1 MASQPGGGCWQP
13 SERLLT
19 EALRQGAPRAFATG
33 EPLDRGQLLRAPVR
47 WPRPQLLDTI
57 VAGPGPKAQNALAM
71 LGADTIGGLLQHLPR
86 TASVAKAIEDLT
98 IGESATIV
106 VYVET
111 IRSRPVRRRGMRPM
125 VEASLSDGTGRLQA
139 AFFNQPWLVDRYR
152 PGTRLLVQGVV
163 QPGGKLRLSGHAPTS
178 LQPGS
183 AEGAATYPATD
194 GIGSTQIAALV
205 AEHLSCA
212 HDLTETLPGR
222 LRADQ
227 ALCGVADAY
236 TAMHSG
242 AMEGGRQRLAF
253 EELLVEQLVQRRLR
267 DMPRA
272 GLVATA
278 LAEPPT
284 LTKRWREDLLPF
296 TPTEDQHRAIAELD
310 AELAREEPMQRLLL
324 GDVGAGK
331 TVVAVHAMLRAAEH
345 GRQAALMAPTETLA
359 RQHFRT
365 LQQLVPGELL
375 PMALLTGSTKAADRR
390 RILYAL
396 RGGQLGLVIG
406 THALIEDPVV
416 FHALSVVV
424 IDEQHRFGVRQ
435 RARLEAKAPTGRTPH
450 VLHLT
455 ATPIPRTQRL
465 LEFGAIDVTELRGLP
480 RGRQPIET
488 HIAETGEDRERAY
501 TLLREQVAAGRQ
513 AFVVC
518 PLVEDSEELEARSA
532 TAEFLRLQEG
542 PLRGLRLELMHGQM
556 PPADK
561 EAAMARFVAGEA
573 QVLIATTVIEV
584 GIDVP
589 NATVMLI
596 EDAER
601 FGISQLHQ
609 LRGRVGR
616 GAHGGSCVLFGRER
630 SPRLKALA
638 EHRDGFA
645 LAEIDL
651 RLRGEG
657 ELTGVRQSGMA
668 RYRAA
673 RLPDDEVLLER
684 AHIAADAILAED
696 PSLTSPS
703 YALLGLEVESIRQ
716 SRVAA

>member
-1 MASQPGGGCWQP
+1 
-13 SERLLT
+13 LT
-19 EALRQGAPRAFATG
+19 EALRPGTPRAFATG
-33 EPLDRGQLLRAPVR
+33 EPLDRGQLVRAPLR
-47 WPRPQLLDTI
+47 WPRPSRLDLP
-57 VAGPGPKAQNALAM
+57 VAGPGPKAQLGLGK
-71 LGADTIGGLLQHLPR
+71 LGADHVGGLLQHLPS
-86 TASVAKAIEDLT
+86 TAMVAKPIADLA

-106 VYVET
+106 VYVES

-125 VEASLSDGTGRLQA
+125 VEASISDGTGRLQA

-152 PGTRLLVQGVV
+152 PGTRLLVQGVI
-163 QPGGKLRLSGHAPTS
+163 QPGGKLRLSGHAPTQA
-178 LQPGS
+178 QPGS

-194 GIGSTQIAALV
+194 GITSTQIAALV
-205 AEHLSCA
+205 DAHIPFV
-212 HDLTETLPGR
+212 HDLPELLPAS
-222 LRADQ
+222 LRAEVG
-227 ALCGVADAY
+227 LTGVADAY
-236 TAMHSG
+236 SAMHRG

-272 GLVATA
+272 GLVATP
-278 LAEPPT
+278 LSEPPT
-284 LTKRWREDLLPF
+284 LTRRWREELLPF
-296 TPTEDQHRAIAELD
+296 TPTDDQFRAIAEID
-310 AELAREEPMQRLLL
+310 GELGRETPMQRLLL

-365 LQQLVPGELL
+365 LQSLVPGELL
-375 PMALLTGSTKAADRR
+375 PMALLTASTKAADRR

-396 RGGQLGLVIG
+396 KGGQLGLVIG
-406 THALIEDPVV
+406 THALLEDPVQ
-416 FHALSVVV
+416 FHALSVVI

-435 RARLEAKAPTGRTPH
+435 RARLEAKAPPGKTPH

-465 LEFGAIDVTELRGLP
+465 LEFGAIDVTELRALP
-480 RGRQPIET
+480 RGRQPITTQVVET
-488 HIAETGEDRERAY
+488 AEEREQAY
-501 TLLREQVAAGRQ
+501 DLLRGEVAAGRQ

-518 PLVEDSEELEARSA
+518 PLVEESEELEARSA
-532 TAEFLRLQEG
+532 TAEFARLKDG
-542 PLRGLRLELMHGQM
+542 PLRGLRLELLHGQM

-561 EAAMARFVAGEA
+561 ERAMARFVAGEA

-601 FGISQLHQ
+601 FGIAQLHQ

-616 GAHGGSCVLFGRER
+616 GAYGGSCVLFGRAR
-630 SPRLKALA
+630 SPRLKALV

-651 RLRGEG
+651 QLRGEG
-657 ELTGVRQSGMA
+657 ELTGLKQSGMA

-673 RLPDDEVLLER
+673 RLPDDEALLER
-684 AHIAADAILAED
+684 AHVVADAILDED
-696 PSLTSPS
+696 PALADPR
-703 YALLGLEVESIRQ
+703 YVLLGRQVEEIRQ

>member
-1 MASQPGGGCWQP
+1 MRPGF
-13 SERLLT
+13 
-19 EALRQGAPRAFATG
+19 AGAP
-33 EPLDRGQLLRAPVR
+33 PLDRGQLLRAPLR
-47 WPRPQLLDTI
+47 WPRPSRLEQR
-57 VAGPGPKAQNALAM
+57 VHGPGAKAQAALQN
-71 LGADTIGGLLQHLPR
+71 LGADTIGGLLAHLPR
-86 TASVAKAIEDLT
+86 TASVARTIDELA

-106 VYVET
+106 VAVES

-125 VEASLSDGTGRLQA
+125 VEATVSDGTGRLKV

-163 QPGGKLRLSGHAPTS
+163 QTGGKLRLSGHAPTQ

-194 GIGSTQIAALV
+194 GITSTQIAALV
-205 AEHLSCA
+205 QEHLPRARDLPELLPAGVRA
-212 HDLTETLPGR
+212 HVR
-222 LRADQ
+222 LG
-227 ALCGVADAY
+227 GVADAVV
-236 TAMHSG
+236 AMHAG
-242 AMEGGRQRLAF
+242 AMEDGRRRLAF
-253 EELLVEQLVQRRLR
+253 EELLIEQLVQRRLR
-267 DMPRA
+267 DLPRA
-272 GLVATA
+272 GLMATP
-278 LAEPPT
+278 LAEAPT
-284 LTKRWREDLLPF
+284 LTRRWHEELLPF
-296 TPTEDQHRAIAELD
+296 PLTDDQAAAIAELD
-310 AELAREEPMQRLLL
+310 AELARDVPMQRLLL

-365 LQQLVPGELL
+365 LQALVPGELL
-375 PMALLTGSTKAADRR
+375 PMALLTASTKTAERR
-390 RILYAL
+390 RVLYDLAA
-396 RGGQLGLVIG
+396 GQLGIVIG
-406 THALIEDPVV
+406 THALLEDPVR

-435 RARLEAKAPTGRTPH
+435 RARLEAKAPEGRTPH

-465 LEFGAIDVTELRGLP
+465 LEFGAVDVTELRALP
-480 RGRQPIET
+480 RGRQPVDT
-488 HIAETGEDRERAY
+488 RIAESAEDREQAY
-501 TLLREQVAAGRQ
+501 ALLREQVAQGRQ

-518 PLVEDSEELEARSA
+518 PLVADSEELEARSA
-532 TAEFLRLQEG
+532 IAEFERLSAG
-542 PLRGLRLELMHGQM
+542 PLRGLRLELLHGQM
-556 PPADK
+556 PAPDK
-561 EAAMARFVAGEA
+561 EAAMARFVSGAV
-573 QVLIATTVIEV
+573 QVLVATTVIEV

-596 EDAER
+596 EDAGR

-616 GAHGGSCVLFGRER
+616 GAHGGSCVLFGQAR
-630 SPRLKALA
+630 SPRLKALV
-638 EHRDGFA
+638 EHRDGFT

-673 RLPDDEVLLER
+673 RLPDDQELLEHAHAVADALLAADPALGQPEHVLLGR
-684 AHIAADAILAED
+684 AVEEIRNARIAA
-696 PSLTSPS
+696 
-703 YALLGLEVESIRQ
+703 
-716 SRVAA
+716 

>member
-1 MASQPGGGCWQP
+1 MLDRPG
-13 SERLLT
+13 T
-19 EALRQGAPRAFATG
+19 PRAFATG
-33 EPLDRGQLLRAPVR
+33 EPLDQGQLLRAPLR
-47 WPRPQLLDTI
+47 WPRPSRLDLP
-57 VAGPGPKAQNALAM
+57 VPGPGPKAQHALGV
-71 LGADTIGGLLQHLPR
+71 LGADTVGGLLQHLPR
-86 TASVAKAIEDLT
+86 TASVAKPISELA

-106 VYVET
+106 VYVES
-111 IRSRPVRRRGMRPM
+111 IRSRAVRRRGMRPM
-125 VEASLSDGTGRLQA
+125 VEAQISDGTGRLSA

-152 PGTRLLVQGVV
+152 PGTRLLVQGVI
-163 QPGGKLRLSGHAPTS
+163 QPGGKLRLSGHAPTQ
-178 LQPGS
+178 LAPGS
-183 AEGAATYPATD
+183 SEGAATYPASD
-194 GIGSTQIAALV
+194 GITSTQIAALV
-205 AEHLSCA
+205 SDHLTFA
-212 HDLTETLPGR
+212 GDLPELLPASVREGER
-222 LRADQ
+222 LT
-227 ALCGVADAY
+227 GVADAY
-236 TAMHSG
+236 VSMHLG

-267 DMPRA
+267 DLPRA
-272 GLVATA
+272 GLSATS
-278 LAEPPT
+278 LGEPPT
-284 LTKRWREDLLPF
+284 LTRRWREELLPF
-296 TPTEDQHRAIAELD
+296 PLTDDQDRAIVDLD
-310 AELAREEPMQRLLL
+310 RELARDVPMQRLLL
-324 GDVGAGK
+324 GDVGSGK

-365 LQQLVPGELL
+365 LQSLVPGELL
-375 PMALLTGSTKAADRR
+375 PMALLTASTKAADRK

-435 RARLEAKAPTGRTPH
+435 RARLEAKAPEGRTPH

-465 LEFGAIDVTELRGLP
+465 LEFGAVDVTELRALP
-480 RGRQPIET
+480 RGRRPITTQIMET
-488 HIAETGEDRERAY
+488 AEEREQAY
-501 TLLREQVAAGRQ
+501 DLLRSQVAEGRQ
-513 AFVVC
+513 GFVVC

-532 TAEFLRLQEG
+532 IAEVERLREG
-542 PLRGLRLELMHGQM
+542 PLRGLRLELMHGKM
-556 PPADK
+556 PAVDK
-561 EAAMARFVAGEA
+561 ERAMARFDAGDA
-573 QVLIATTVIEV
+573 DVLVATTVIEV

-601 FGISQLHQ
+601 FGIAQLHQ

-616 GAHGGSCVLFGRER
+616 GRYGGSCILFGRER
-630 SPRLKALA
+630 SPRLKALV

-657 ELTGVRQSGMA
+657 ELTGLKQSGMA

-673 RLPDDEVLLER
+673 RLPDDEHLLER
-684 AHIAADAILAED
+684 AHVIADAMLDAD
-696 PSLTSPS
+696 PDLTDPRHV
-703 YALLGLEVESIRQ
+703 LLGREVESIRQ

>member
-1 MASQPGGGCWQP
+1 MSAA
-13 SERLLT
+13 
-19 EALRQGAPRAFATG
+19 ALPAAGPRGFATG

-47 WPRPQLLDTI
+47 WPRPSRLDEL
-57 VAGPGPKAQNALAM
+57 VPGPGPKAQNALAQ
-71 LGADTIGGLLQHLPR
+71 LGADTVGGLLEHLPR
-86 TASVAKAIEDLT
+86 TSSVAKSIADLA
-98 IGESATIV
+98 IGESATV
-106 VYVET
+106 VATVES

-125 VEASLSDGTGRLQA
+125 VEATVADGTGKLKV

-163 QPGGKLRLSGHAPTS
+163 QPGGKLRLSGHAPTQ
-178 LQPGS
+178 LQPGA
-183 AEGAATYPATD
+183 AEGAATYPATE
-194 GIGSTQIAALV
+194 GITSTQIAALV
-205 AEHLSCA
+205 AA
-212 HDLTETLPGR
+212 HSQFATDMPELLPAAVRAQEGLT
-222 LRADQ
+222 
-227 ALCGVADAY
+227 GVADAY
-236 TAMHSG
+236 LSMHAG
-242 AMEGGRQRLAF
+242 ALEGGRQRLAF
-253 EELLVEQLVQRRLR
+253 EELLIEQLVQRRLR
-267 DMPRA
+267 DLPRA
-272 GLVATA
+272 GLAATP
-278 LAEPPT
+278 LDEPPT
-284 LTKRWREDLLPF
+284 LTRRWREELLPF
-296 TPTEDQHRAIAELD
+296 TPTDDQARAIHELD
-310 AELAREEPMQRLLL
+310 GELARDVPMQRLLL

-365 LQQLVPGELL
+365 LQSLVPGELL
-375 PMALLTGSTKAADRR
+375 PMALLTASTKAADRK

-396 RGGQLGLVIG
+396 RGGQLGLIIG
-406 THALIEDPVV
+406 THALLEDPVV

-435 RARLEAKAPTGRTPH
+435 RARLEAKAPEGRTPH

-465 LEFGAIDVTELRGLP
+465 LEFGAVDVTELRALP
-480 RGRQPIET
+480 RGRRPITTAVSET
-488 HIAETGEDRERAY
+488 AEERELAY
-501 TLLREQVAAGRQ
+501 EHLRSEIAAGRQ

-518 PLVEDSEELEARSA
+518 PLVAESEELEARSA
-532 TAEFLRLQEG
+532 TAEFERLGAG
-542 PLRGLRLELMHGQM
+542 PLRGYSLELLHGQM
-556 PPADK
+556 PAADK
-561 EAAMARFVAGEA
+561 ERAMARFVAGEA
-573 QVLIATTVIEV
+573 QVLVATTVIEV

-616 GAHGGSCVLFGRER
+616 GAHGGTCVLFGRSR
-630 SPRLKALA
+630 APRLKALVK
-638 EHRDGFA
+638 HRDGFA

-657 ELTGVRQSGMA
+657 ELTGLRQSGMA
-668 RYRAA
+668 RYKAA
-673 RLPDDEVLLER
+673 RLPDDEALLER
-684 AHIAADAILAED
+684 AHVVADHILEVD
-696 PSLTSPS
+696 PDLAGPL
-703 YALLGLEVESIRQ
+703 YGLLGRKVETIRQ